1 MTIEH
6 DTFSAAEAYEMSQAF
21 QAKVTE
27 KELHKVLNEI
37 IAKIRSEAAIG
48 NSAVSIYLDKIGTGQ
63 SPSGVV
69 PGALIDGIIE
79 NLSSQGYKVGADRR
93 KNFIMVGW
101 GPSVDRD
108 IYRPRHAMRRSAVA

>member
-1 MTIEH
+1 MTIKH

-21 QAKVTE
+21 QAKANE
-27 KELHKVLNEI
+27 QELHKVLNEI

-63 SPSGVV
+63 SQSGVV

-93 KNFIMVGW
+93 KKFIMVGW

-108 IYRPRHAMRRSAVA
+108 IFRPRHGMRRSTVA

>member
-1 MTIEH
+1 MTIDH
-6 DTFSAAEAYEMSQAF
+6 DTFSAAEAHEMSQAF
-21 QAKVTE
+21 QAKANE
-27 KELHKVLNEI
+27 QELRRILKEI

-108 IYRPRHAMRRSAVA
+108 INRPRHAMRRSAVA